1 MVSIFSFF
9 LIVVIDRRVNVILD
23 QYIDIEVERLTANI
37 VNRAV
42 NEVMASGDYDNLL
55 TVKNSSNEDERISYN
70 AKSINKLTDY
80 VSLYVYDELI
90 NLESG
95 DLDEFHVVDR
105 FRSGRFKNIKK
116 GILCD
121 ISLGSIKNSSLFA
134 NVGPTIPIKLTFT
147 GQINTELDVSTRE
160 YGINNV
166 IVELN
171 VIVKVQEQVTM
182 PLTSEKKDIVVKE
195 PISIEIIK
203 GTIPSY
209 YNGVIS

>member
-42 NEVMASGDYDNLL
+42 NEVMASGDYDSLL
-55 TVKNSSNEDERISYN
+55 TVKNSGNEDERISYN

-134 NVGPTIPIKLTFT
+134 NIGPTIPIKLTFT

-182 PLTSEKKDIVVKE
+182 PLTSEKKDVVVKE

-203 GTIPSY
+203 GAIPSY